1 MRRAQ
6 CAADVVRASWPGGTG
21 VRMNGVSDG
30 QSFVLIKTWLG
41 RVDLWWPR
49 ASNFIPYLTF
59 TIYSMEVEQFAVN
72 AINRTSY
79 KHSYVK
85 IFYIPEA
92 ETT

>member
-1 MRRAQ
+1 MHRAQ

-41 RVDLWWPR
+41 RVDLRWPR
-49 ASNFIPYLTF
+49 ARNFIPYLTF
-59 TIYSMEVEQFAVN
+59 TIPWKLNSFAVN
-72 AINRTSY
+72 AIKRTSY

-85 IFYIPEA
+85 MFYIPEA